1 MNETWE
7 SMIQTAG
14 GGTLKPVPPILAQGG
29 VAQQTGN
36 YLQQIFGQ
44 LSEFVP
50 NLLGA
55 LAILIVGIVIA
66 LIVSK
71 VIKAVLNRTSID
83 NTIAGWITGGQE
95 GAEGPQVEQW
105 ISGAVFWIIIIF
117 TVVAT
122 LQNLQL
128 QVISQP
134 LNNFLNQIFV
144 YLPQIV
150 AAAVLLAV
158 AWLVATIVKLITV
171 RVLRAA
177 GLDERFSQQ
186 VGGGSQG
193 QSSSGGST
201 SRGGGS
207 TNQFS
212 LSETIGSVLY
222 WFVFLLFLPAILSTL
237 NLQGILAPVQELVN
251 EVLAY
256 LPNLLSAILIAFA
269 GWVVARVISRIVV
282 NLLAA
287 AGTDRVGSRF
297 GLGGTGSQSLSW
309 IMGTIVYVLI
319 LIPVAIAALQASQI
333 NAIADPAIAM
343 LNQILVILPNI
354 FTALGILILGYVAG
368 KYISEFVADILAGFG
383 FNNVFQWV
391 GMRSPL
397 PTSRPEGET
406 PRGTEART
414 PSELM
419 GIIVWAGIVLFATL
433 SAVEIIQI
441 PALTQLVNGVI
452 VIAGQ
457 VLVGLIVLAVGL
469 FFAQLAFNLI
479 VSAGTSQSRI
489 LGQVARIA
497 IIAFSVALGLQQMG
511 IGSNIINL
519 AFGLLLGAI
528 AVAIALAF
536 GLGARD
542 IAAEQVREWLD
553 SFKRKQ

>member
-95 GAEGPQVEQW
+95 GVEGPQVEQW

-186 VGGGSQG
+186 VGGGSEG
-193 QSSSGGST
+193 
-201 SRGGGS
+201 
-207 TNQFS
+207 
-212 LSETIGSVLY
+212 VL
-222 WFVFLLFLPAILSTL
+222 
-237 NLQGILAPVQELVN
+237 
-251 EVLAY
+251 EVAKVKQ
-256 LPNLLSAILIAFA
+256 
-269 GWVVARVISRIVV
+269 VV
-282 NLLAA
+282 
-287 AGTDRVGSRF
+287 
-297 GLGGTGSQSLSW
+297 
-309 IMGTIVYVLI
+309 
-319 LIPVAIAALQASQI
+319 
-333 NAIADPAIAM
+333 
-343 LNQILVILPNI
+343 
-354 FTALGILILGYVAG
+354 
-368 KYISEFVADILAGFG
+368 
-383 FNNVFQWV
+383 
-391 GMRSPL
+391 
-397 PTSRPEGET
+397 
-406 PRGTEART
+406 
-414 PSELM
+414 
-419 GIIVWAGIVLFATL
+419 
-433 SAVEIIQI
+433 
-441 PALTQLVNGVI
+441 
-452 VIAGQ
+452 
-457 VLVGLIVLAVGL
+457 
-469 FFAQLAFNLI
+469 
-479 VSAGTSQSRI
+479 
-489 LGQVARIA
+489 
-497 IIAFSVALGLQQMG
+497 
-511 IGSNIINL
+511 
-519 AFGLLLGAI
+519 
-528 AVAIALAF
+528 
-536 GLGARD
+536 
-542 IAAEQVREWLD
+542 
-553 SFKRKQ
+553 

>member
-95 GAEGPQVEQW
+95 GVEGPQVEQW

-117 TVVAT
+117 TVAAT

-207 TNQFS
+207 QGQSSSGSSTSGGGGSTNQFS

-269 GWVVARVISRIVV
+269 
-282 NLLAA
+282 
-287 AGTDRVGSRF
+287 
-297 GLGGTGSQSLSW
+297 
-309 IMGTIVYVLI
+309 
-319 LIPVAIAALQASQI
+319 
-333 NAIADPAIAM
+333 
-343 LNQILVILPNI
+343 
-354 FTALGILILGYVAG
+354 LGYVAG

>member
-1 MNETWE
+1 
-7 SMIQTAG
+7 
-14 GGTLKPVPPILAQGG
+14 
-29 VAQQTGN
+29 
-36 YLQQIFGQ
+36 
-44 LSEFVP
+44 
-50 NLLGA
+50 
-55 LAILIVGIVIA
+55 
-66 LIVSK
+66 
-71 VIKAVLNRTSID
+71 
-83 NTIAGWITGGQE
+83 
-95 GAEGPQVEQW
+95 
-105 ISGAVFWIIIIF
+105 
-117 TVVAT
+117 
-122 LQNLQL
+122 
-128 QVISQP
+128 
-134 LNNFLNQIFV
+134 
-144 YLPQIV
+144 
-150 AAAVLLAV
+150 
-158 AWLVATIVKLITV
+158 
-171 RVLRAA
+171 
-177 GLDERFSQQ
+177 
-186 VGGGSQG
+186 
-193 QSSSGGST
+193 
-201 SRGGGS
+201 
-207 TNQFS
+207 
-212 LSETIGSVLY
+212 VLY